1 MNPSYFRI
9 KLNMEE
15 AVKRLCDWNGKEYK
29 ERIETKNSNAVKVS
43 LDQNGQWKGS
53 CLYAYENEG
62 WTVFEDL
69 MGGSSFIDVEQWL
82 KFAKDDEFVFAAYN
96 DAILYAEMVVIVDGI
111 VTKHFI
117 EDLDMPEDNVNEG
130 DGVEDIDSWVDV
142 AGFVDE
148 DEYVY
153 SDEGVV
159 LIF

>member
-15 AVKRLCDWNGKEYK
+15 AVKRLCDWNGKEYV

-43 LDQNGQWKGS
+43 LNPNGQWKGS
-53 CLYAYENEG
+53 CVYAYENEG

-69 MGGSSFIDVEQWL
+69 MGGYSFIGVEQWL

-96 DAILYAEMVVIVDGI
+96 DAILYAEMVVIVEGI

-117 EDLDMPEDNVNEG
+117 EDIDMPEENVNEG
-130 DGVEDIDSWVDV
+130 NGVEDINS
-142 AGFVDE
+142 
-148 DEYVY
+148 
-153 SDEGVV
+153 
-159 LIF
+159 